1 MKLTETRL
9 RQIIR
14 EELSREQEELEQEE
28 LLKKAYA
35 ADLGENLG
43 VHPDLDLIYVRPMGD
58 GTFIVKT
65 YNRDTG
71 RYSFTRRYE
80 MKGGVPEKTSFQ
92 PRYA

>member
-14 EELSREQEELEQEE
+14 EELSREQEDLVRQ
-28 LLKKAYA
+28 AYA

-43 VHPDLDLIYVRPMGD
+43 VHPDLNLIYVRPMTD

-71 RYSFTRRYE
+71 DFSYTRRYE
-80 MKGGVPEKTSFQ
+80 MKDGVPEKTSFQ

>member
-1 MKLTETRL
+1 MKLTEARL

-28 LLKKAYA
+28 LLKKVYA

-43 VHPDLDLIYVRPMGD
+43 VHPDLNLIYVSPMTD

-71 RYSFTRRYE
+71 DFSYTRRYE
-80 MKGGVPEKTSFQ
+80 MKDGVPEKTSFQ